1 MSLRKMQ
8 SALPDLIG
16 RTIKHIVVSEH
27 VDHHMQVFLYFTD
40 GTYYE
45 FYGNWID
52 GIRHLSHGGLEI
64 SRGCGVNTGA
74 RNAGG
79 AERELDTGHRASRAA
94 RRLLIDHFAH
104 GAGIAERPARTSS
117 PSCPGFHTFAF
128 RWEP

>member
-64 SRGCGVNTGA
+64 SRGCGVIPVLGMLEVLSESSTQVI
-74 RNAGG
+74 
-79 AERELDTGHRASRAA
+79 EPPEPPIVSSSITSRTA
-94 RRLLIDHFAH
+94 
-104 GAGIAERPARTSS
+104 PA
-117 PSCPGFHTFAF
+117 
-128 RWEP
+128 